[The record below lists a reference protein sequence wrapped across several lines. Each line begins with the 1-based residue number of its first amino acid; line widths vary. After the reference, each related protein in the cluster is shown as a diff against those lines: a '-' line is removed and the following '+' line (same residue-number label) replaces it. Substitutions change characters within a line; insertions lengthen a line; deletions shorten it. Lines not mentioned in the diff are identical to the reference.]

1 MIKILFLWFF
11 LYLAYKSIGPIMKI
25 FKIKQSIKKKKSK
38 ENFHRKISKMDIQDA
53 EFEET

>member
-11 LYLAYKSIGPIMKI
+11 LYLAFKTIVPIIKI
-25 FKIKQSIKKKKSK
+25 FKINQSIKKKKSK